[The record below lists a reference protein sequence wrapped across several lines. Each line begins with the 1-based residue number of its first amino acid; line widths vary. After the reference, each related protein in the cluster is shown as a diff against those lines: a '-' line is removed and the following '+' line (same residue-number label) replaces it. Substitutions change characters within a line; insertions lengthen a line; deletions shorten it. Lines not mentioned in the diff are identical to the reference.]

1 MRLFG
6 PGSIS
11 TPARVVLEILLALI
25 CLYLAL
31 EVLLFTALLVNPLH
45 PMRTHFQVTA
55 FAAVPPGVWQPDG
68 LVSVDPRSATVQV
81 DPWVYLTYRPV
92 SRLFVLV
99 PAVANLSAWAC
110 VLLVIANLRRAF
122 MNIAAGT
129 PFPRANIRCI
139 RVAGWAILGFAA
151 IELLIS
157 AGMFAYMRETTTIA
171 GQPAGFPLGLWL
183 TIDFPLGTIVS
194 GLAVV
199 LLGGLF
205 KAGADLQDDQAL
217 TV

>member
-11 TPARVVLEILLALI
+11 TPARILLEVLLVLI

-31 EVLLFTALLVNPLH
+31 EGLLFSTLLVNPLH
-45 PMRTHFQVTA
+45 PMRRYFQVTA
-55 FAAVPPGVWQPDG
+55 FAAVPPGAWQPDA
-68 LVSVDPRSATVQV
+68 LVGVDPGSATVQV

-99 PAVANLSAWAC
+99 PAIANLAGWAC

-129 PFPRANIRCI
+129 PFPRANIRCV
-139 RVAGWAILGFAA
+139 RTAGWGILGFAA

-171 GQPAGFPLGLWL
+171 GQPAAFPLGLWL
-183 TIDFPLGTIVS
+183 AIGFPLGTIVS

-199 LLGGLF
+199 ILAEIL

>member
-11 TPARVVLEILLALI
+11 TPARVLLEALLVLI
-25 CLYLAL
+25 CLYLVL
-31 EVLLFTALLVNPLH
+31 EGLLFATLLIDPLH
-45 PMRTHFQVTA
+45 PMRKYFQVTS
-55 FAAVPPGVWQPDG
+55 FAAVPAGAWDPAD
-68 LVSVDPRSATVQV
+68 LVRVDPLSATVQV

-99 PAVANLSAWAC
+99 PAIANLSGWAC
-110 VLLVIANLRRAF
+110 VLLVLVNLRRAF
-122 MNIAAGT
+122 ANLAAGT
-129 PFPRANIRCI
+129 PFPRANIRCL

-151 IELLIS
+151 VEVLIS
-157 AGMFAYMRETTTIA
+157 AGMFTYMKATTTIA
-171 GQPAGFPLGLWL
+171 GQPTAFPLGLWL
-183 TIDFPLGTIVS
+183 TIAFPLGTILS

-199 LLGGLF
+199 IVAELF
-205 KAGADLQDDQAL
+205 RAGADLQDDQAL

>member
-11 TPARVVLEILLALI
+11 TPARVLLEILLVLI
-25 CLYLAL
+25 CLYLVL
-31 EVLLFTALLVNPLH
+31 EGLLFTILLINPLH
-45 PMRTHFQVTA
+45 PLQKHFQVTS
-55 FAAVPPGVWQPDG
+55 FAAVPPGVWQPDD
-68 LVSVDPRSATVQV
+68 LVRVDSRSATVQV
-81 DPWVYLTYRPV
+81 DHWVYLTYRPV

-99 PAVANLSAWAC
+99 AAIANLSAWAC

-129 PFPRANIRCI
+129 PFPRVNIRCI
-139 RVAGWAILGFAA
+139 GTAGWGILGFAA

-183 TIDFPLGTIVS
+183 TIDFPFGTIVS
-194 GLAVV
+194 GLAV
-199 LLGGLF
+199 LILAELF
-205 KAGADLQDDQAL
+205 NAGADLQDDQAL

>member
-1 MRLFG
+1 MRLSG

-11 TPARVVLEILLALI
+11 TPARVLLEVLLVLI
-25 CLYLAL
+25 CLYLVV
-31 EVLLFTALLVNPLH
+31 EGLLFATLLVDPLH
-45 PMRTHFQVTA
+45 PMRKYFQVTA
-55 FAAVPPGVWQPDG
+55 FAAVPPGVWQPDD
-68 LVSVDPRSATVQV
+68 LVRVDPRSATVQV

-99 PAVANLSAWAC
+99 PAIANLSAWAC
-110 VLLVIANLRRAF
+110 VILVIANLRRAF

-139 RVAGWAILGFAA
+139 RIAGWAILGFSAV
-151 IELLIS
+151 ELLIS
-157 AGMFAYMRETTTIA
+157 AGMFAYMRTTTTIA

-183 TIDFPLGTIVS
+183 AIDFPLGTIAS

-199 LLGGLF
+199 VLAEIF

>member
-11 TPARVVLEILLALI
+11 TPARVVLEVLLVLI

-31 EVLLFTALLVNPLH
+31 EGLLFATLLVNPLH
-45 PMRTHFQVTA
+45 PLREYFQVTA
-55 FAAVPPGVWQPDG
+55 FAAVPPGVWQPDD
-68 LVSVDPRSATVQV
+68 LVRVDPRSATVQA

-99 PAVANLSAWAC
+99 PAIANLSAWAC
-110 VLLVIANLRRAF
+110 VLLALYNLRRAF
-122 MNIAAGT
+122 INIAAGT

-139 RVAGWAILGFAA
+139 RITGWAILGFSAV
-151 IELLIS
+151 ELLIS

-194 GLAVV
+194 GLAVLILAE
-199 LLGGLF
+199 LLN
-205 KAGADLQDDQAL
+205 AGADLQDDQAL